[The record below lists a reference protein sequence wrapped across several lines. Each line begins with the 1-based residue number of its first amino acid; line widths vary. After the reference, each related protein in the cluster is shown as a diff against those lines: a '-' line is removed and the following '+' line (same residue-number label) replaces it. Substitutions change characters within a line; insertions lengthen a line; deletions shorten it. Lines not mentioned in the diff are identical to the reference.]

1 MYMILRCA
9 TGARVLAV
17 LLAATYTQMR
27 AILDKVED
35 TVEFRFI
42 DDQWISEDGF
52 TVEIE
57 SLVASDPGAVER
69 VMGEMRARVV
79 HAVS

>member
-17 LLAATYTQMR
+17 LLSATYTQMR

-35 TVEFRFI
+35 TVEFRLI
-42 DDQWISEDGF
+42 NDQWISEDGF
-52 TVEIE
+52 AVEIE

-69 VMGEMRARVV
+69 VLGERRARVV